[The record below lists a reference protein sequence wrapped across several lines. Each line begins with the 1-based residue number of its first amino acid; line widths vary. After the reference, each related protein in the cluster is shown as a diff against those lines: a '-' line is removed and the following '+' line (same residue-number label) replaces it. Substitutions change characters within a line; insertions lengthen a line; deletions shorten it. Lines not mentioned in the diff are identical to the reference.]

1 MSLHTYGEASHC
13 ARELPSSHS
22 TSSQIQEYYQVYK
35 LANLPPFI
43 PSPPTNMSISQ
54 ETSARSEAPRSSPVI
69 DAQSY
74 QYQQEP
80 QLPSETVQPGQ
91 VDVAPQQGAT
101 QPGSGTEAP
110 VKVLPARRLSFKEK
124 VVGYAKEIR
133 GAALHKPETKE
144 QGERILQGQEHFEP
158 KKVGPGAHRDRSR
171 SKSPTTKSDKP
182 APSSP

>member
-1 MSLHTYGEASHC
+1 MSTLGHDVIDVSAYLWRSKPLRTRASFLSFH
-13 ARELPSSHS
+13 
-22 TSSQIQEYYQVYK
+22 I
-35 LANLPPFI
+35 
-43 PSPPTNMSISQ
+43 ISNPRVLS